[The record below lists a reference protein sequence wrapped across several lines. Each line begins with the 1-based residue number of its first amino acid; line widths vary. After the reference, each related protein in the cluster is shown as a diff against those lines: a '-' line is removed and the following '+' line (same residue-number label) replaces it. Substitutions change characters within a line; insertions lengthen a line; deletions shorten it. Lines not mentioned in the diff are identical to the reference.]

1 MAEHTKDIRCINSVK
16 TIVLLHIR
24 IKEIGEMPKS
34 CFQTYYTISIKQTL
48 VQFILLQLIYISKQ
62 IYPKPTCYIPF

>member
-1 MAEHTKDIRCINSVK
+1 
-16 TIVLLHIR
+16 
-24 IKEIGEMPKS
+24 MPKS